1 MDGAVAVASNRVQF
15 SQLNGSRLRLSSSSM
30 RVLWNGRGVDLV
42 GRVHSMHR
50 RRSYSG
56 RSWTLRGSET
66 MSLKGRIVSSLT
78 PTRLADGLGP
88 KSVLRK
94 MRCAPGTWVP
104 RSVRIRRDLG
114 IVLHPKRSQVYF
126 VIISGRCC
134 ICLGNDTSRRFIGN
148 ELCSSRSGP
157 SHRPTGNFGR
167 WSQASMLH
175 RRL

>member
-1 MDGAVAVASNRVQF
+1 MDDAVVVASNRVQR
-15 SQLNGSRLRLSSSSM
+15 SQLNGSRLRLSSSLM
-30 RVLWNGRGVDLV
+30 RMLGNGRGVDLV

-50 RRSYSG
+50 RRSCSG

-88 KSVLRK
+88 KSVLRE

-114 IVLHPKRSQVYF
+114 IL
-126 VIISGRCC
+126 
-134 ICLGNDTSRRFIGN
+134 
-148 ELCSSRSGP
+148 
-157 SHRPTGNFGR
+157 
-167 WSQASMLH
+167 
-175 RRL
+175 